1 MEDLWRTLGELEVLL
16 NQIIFGVPLYRLAL
30 ALLTFFGFLLLRK
43 VFVLIVLGAAH
54 RFTRRTATEIDD
66 VVLRIVSRPLSF
78 LFIALGIFLALKI
91 VGLENEVVVK
101 VFKTFFIFVIAWTAY
116 NLVVALE
123 DQFYRF
129 AEKFGREFAKEIG
142 GFFVKVSKAFVL
154 VVGGVA
160 VLQEWG
166 INVSA
171 LIASL
176 GLGGLAFALAAKDTA
191 ANLFGGLTVLADKSM
206 RVGDWIK
213 IGDVE
218 GIVEDIGLR
227 TTKIRSFE
235 KSLIVVPNQFLAN
248 QSLENFSRRNVRRIK
263 MTIGLTYSTTRDQMV
278 KILKEIREMLRNHPG
293 IAKDQLLMVYFT
305 DFGDSSLDIFVYC
318 FTNTADWAKYL
329 EIREDVNLKIMEIVE
344 RNGASFAFPSR
355 SIYVEKLPTS
365 ELIPDTQEP
374 PPQTSSPGE
383 APQRKPPTGEG

>member
-1 MEDLWRTLGELEVLL
+1 MEDLWKLVTDLQVLL
-16 NQIIFGVPLYRLAL
+16 NRIIFGVPLYKLAL
-30 ALLTFFGFLLLRK
+30 ALLVFFGFLLLRK
-43 VFVLIVLGAAH
+43 LFILIVLRAVQ
-54 RFTRRTATEIDD
+54 RFTKRTKTEIDD
-66 VVLRIVSRPLSF
+66 LILKVVSRPLSF
-78 LFIALGIFLALKI
+78 LIVMFGLFLALKI

-101 VFKTFFIFVIAWTAY
+101 IFKTLFIFIVAWTAY
-116 NLVVALE
+116 NLIVALE
-123 DQFYRF
+123 DQFYKF
-129 AEKFGREFAKEIG
+129 SEKFGKEFAKEIG
-142 GFFVKVSKAFVL
+142 GFFVKVSKAFVI

-160 VLQEWG
+160 LLQEWG

-171 LIASL
+171 LIASS

-206 RVGDWIK
+206 KVGDWIK

-263 MTIGLTYSTTRDQMV
+263 MTIGLTYSTTREQMV

-305 DFGDSSLDIFVYC
+305 DFGDSSLDIFIYC
-318 FTNTADWAKYL
+318 FTNTADWSKYL

-355 SIYVEKLPTS
+355 SIYVEKLPVPETADR
-365 ELIPDTQEP
+365 E
-374 PPQTSSPGE
+374 
-383 APQRKPPTGEG
+383 KK

>member
-1 MEDLWRTLGELEVLL
+1 MESLWKLFEDLEGYLSF
-16 NQIIFGVPLYRLAL
+16 IIFGVPLYRLAL
-30 ALLTFFGFLLLRK
+30 ALLVFFLFLFLRK
-43 VFVLIVLGAAH
+43 IFILIVLGAVH
-54 RFTRRTATEIDD
+54 RFTKRTRTEIDD
-66 VVLRIVSRPLSF
+66 IVLRVVSRPASF
-78 LFIALGIFLALKI
+78 LIVAFGVFLALKI
-91 VGLENEVVVK
+91 LGLENQAVYK

-123 DQFYRF
+123 EQFYKF
-129 AEKFGREFAKEIG
+129 AEKFGKEFAKEIG
-142 GFFVKVSKAFVL
+142 GFFVKVSKAFVI

-160 VLQEWG
+160 ILQEWG

-206 RVGDWIK
+206 KVGDWIK

-235 KSLIVVPNQFLAN
+235 KSLIIVPNQFLAN

-263 MTIGLTYSTTRDQMV
+263 MTIGLTYSTTREQMV
-278 KILKEIREMLRNHPG
+278 KILKEIREMLKNHPG

-305 DFGDSSLDIFVYC
+305 DFGESSLDIFIYC
-318 FTNTADWAKYL
+318 FTNTADWSKYL

-355 SIYVEKLPTS
+355 SIYVEKFPS
-365 ELIPDTQEP
+365 GDVVENREKEV
-374 PPQTSSPGE
+374 S
-383 APQRKPPTGEG
+383 